1 MYEFSIVSLS
11 LFTPD
16 GSLYYPKDKAT
27 FAAELQNLKAT
38 KENQSVE
45 EEFSSNASKI
55 IAIDGI
61 AIVNTIN
68 IANSQINNCDDIAKC
83 FTDMIAN
90 ETEDCDKFP
99 SEFDRYDPQSL
110 KNNLRSNRTKV
121 FSAVHYKVS
130 DNTRIMHLLTK
141 QFLSSIV
148 TYNKRICHCIWKL
161 STNKC
166 RKSRQLDN
174 YNQEKADTGIVCHAI
189 DVTKREIHSAN

>member
-1 MYEFSIVSLS
+1 
-11 LFTPD
+11 
-16 GSLYYPKDKAT
+16 
-27 FAAELQNLKAT
+27 
-38 KENQSVE
+38 
-45 EEFSSNASKI
+45 
-55 IAIDGI
+55 
-61 AIVNTIN
+61 
-68 IANSQINNCDDIAKC
+68 
-83 FTDMIAN
+83 MIAN

-166 RKSRQLDN
+166 RKSRQLDH

>member
-1 MYEFSIVSLS
+1 MIL
-11 LFTPD
+11 P
-16 GSLYYPKDKAT
+16 
-27 FAAELQNLKAT
+27 
-38 KENQSVE
+38 
-45 EEFSSNASKI
+45 
-55 IAIDGI
+55 
-61 AIVNTIN
+61 
-68 IANSQINNCDDIAKC
+68 KC

-110 KNNLRSNRTKV
+110 KNSLRSNRTKV
-121 FSAVHYKVS
+121 FSTVHYKVS

-174 YNQEKADTGIVCHAI
+174 YNQEKADTGIACHAI
-189 DVTKREIHSAN
+189 DVTKRDSFSQLVLLCSDSEVLLIMLHLFEMISSSTNFKTTDHKYFLRNTYESLTPDICETLLGFHDLKRRIS